1 MEKSMEKNKKKYI
14 EHNNDLAFNLSLG
27 LMKDY
32 VKNCLDDKSEKK
44 MDPVLG
50 AYLLVHNLSIGLLFT
65 AEGCEQEVIAIL
77 KDAIDDAEYKLNKSR
92 KVS

>member
-1 MEKSMEKNKKKYI
+1 MEKNKKKYI

-44 MDPVLG
+44 RVW
-50 AYLLVHNLSIGLLFT
+50 
-65 AEGCEQEVIAIL
+65 
-77 KDAIDDAEYKLNKSR
+77 
-92 KVS
+92 

>member
-1 MEKSMEKNKKKYI
+1 MEKSMEKNKEKYI
-14 EHNNDLAFNLSLG
+14 EHNNDLAFNLSVK

-32 VKNCLDDKSEKK
+32 VENCLDDKSEKK

-65 AEGCEQEVIAIL
+65 ADGYEQEVISIL